1 MFSTAVERLQVLQ
14 REGSADA
21 AQCRSLLQECLYLD
35 EGPDLPERQWEV
47 QRQLFAALFR
57 DPLLRFAPLPKVRK
71 CVSRAIL
78 DALEAGRV
86 EEVDDELYEACAAQV
101 AQEDVSSSWGYKL
114 IDVLGQ
120 GHLALRVAT
129 QIGGGLETG
138 CIPWTGGCVFLGLA
152 LTGCLS
158 TDLNGP
164 LLELG
169 AGTGILGLG
178 LALTGSMVTLTDAQ
192 PAVLENLRHN
202 LEATRA
208 CAAKASGDFRA
219 DVQALDWSRPD
230 LSALGAAKV
239 VIGSDLA
246 YDEDALPA
254 LAALLKALLEPQGS
268 AMHALLACMQR
279 KETTI
284 AALEAALASHGL
296 SWCTPEL
303 PEAAWLSAKDWAR
316 HGCDAASCGAER
328 VCLLKIQDSSRL
340 PGASPSDGEKHER
353 LRLLPK
359 GPCRVHF
366 YNQWL
371 MRATWFWI
379 GAFYFG
385 SACLQRSYY
394 PILDK
399 DGQEPHDIWDLLSI
413 TMLLFSVNLF
423 AVGRKYYIEK
433 GQRTKFIYD
442 GRQREATQRIFRIL
456 EVMVPVHVI
465 VPMLRGSVIAEKV
478 DRASILFVMFV
489 DFDQTA
495 RKKEPE
501 ALLAYLN
508 HYFTKFDDICSAHE
522 VTKIETVGEE
532 YVSAVGVIPRDIEAD
547 KAMGHA
553 VILGRLIKAAKEI
566 LMVQRDTQ
574 GSDEEVKL
582 KMGIHTGPVVA
593 GVIGQKLPRFRLF
606 GDTINTAA
614 RLMQKGLPGELQF
627 GEATKSCLPRGVA
640 YRWRDNI
647 EMKGKG
653 KVPTWLLGS
662 SEASPASGP
671 QPSPAPPSPAPPK
684 PKEAAETRRRVS
696 FAEDCRSSVS
706 SSERPSL
713 TKLCSDTAEVTKT
726 TENSDSDSASAH
738 LAKKLS
744 LRSRENGDSRRKR
757 HTARSPS
764 DQEEA
769 IELTAVARS
778 PSGTS
783 RPSILRRSSRSST
796 ADDGSASSHSLLG
809 SQDLH
814 NTVIEQI
821 HTSTAVEAYCEQVC
835 RRSFFCIRCPGFFR
849 AGIVMSGRSRSPNAR
864 AWGTSIH
871 VEIEESSLQEQA
883 QRVKTLLPEDVQN
896 RLRGLVQE
904 GLVKEGDL
912 DIQAAG
918 SDMLRVRVRARPS
931 GECLMESVIV
941 HSHHH
946 QQQQQHQQHHQHHH
960 QAPHF
965 LLCHHRDLI
974 VTVSVL
980 SMVALLIRNQ
990 LAKQ

>member
-1 MFSTAVERLQVLQ
+1 MVSIAVERLQVLQ

-78 DALEAGRV
+78 EALEAGPV

-101 AQEDVSSSWGYKL
+101 AQEDAPSSWGYKL

-138 CIPWTGGCVFLGLA
+138 CVPWTGGCVFLGLA

-158 TDLNGP
+158 ADLNGP

-219 DVQALDWSRPD
+219 DVQMLDWSRPD

-268 AMHALLACMQR
+268 ATHALLACMQR

-328 VCLLKIQDSSRL
+328 VCLLKIQAEGNSNGEALGVPSSVSQSLTDPLSPVVPVEGSVEPSASCRMPADILKDSGLVQFRGTEAKDKGDEAAVKRFGKLSQACRQFIDFVRVKEGFLSKTQVFNGHKELNQAQLLEHWLAEASQMLDTNSQRSSRFAAWASFSQKCTEIACPSAGQGSGFAPMTQFRPPHL
-340 PGASPSDGEKHER
+340 PDECGSTTSHLRSWESSQLSTVAVPPAGYVVLDTAAVLSVRLSKRALDAFLQLRKGVVPNLLPTKDAEPSIRLVFTAESFSGQAHHRNIGKALQDTRARVGGAPLLDREGR
-353 LRLLPK
+353 LRIPARPDWRAFLERVDESNLVLDRGFLFRLGLLAAVLLPNPRQ
-359 GPCRVHF
+359 GW
-366 YNQWL
+366 Q
-371 MRATWFWI
+371 RAPRHL
-379 GAFYFG
+379 G
-385 SACLQRSYY
+385 SSGHYDAPLQRQSLRCGAEVLHREG
-394 PILDK
+394 PADEIHLRWPSAGGHPADLPHLGSHGSCPCHCADASGLGHCREGRSGVDPLRDVCGFRPDSTKVLPSVLGDK
-399 DGQEPHDIWDLLSI
+399 AL
-413 TMLLFSVNLF
+413 
-423 AVGRKYYIEK
+423 AVAG
-433 GQRTKFIYD
+433 
-442 GRQREATQRIFRIL
+442 
-456 EVMVPVHVI
+456 
-465 VPMLRGSVIAEKV
+465 
-478 DRASILFVMFV
+478 
-489 DFDQTA
+489 
-495 RKKEPE
+495 PE

-653 KVPTWLLGS
+653 K
-662 SEASPASGP
+662 
-671 QPSPAPPSPAPPK
+671 
-684 PKEAAETRRRVS
+684 
-696 FAEDCRSSVS
+696 
-706 SSERPSL
+706 
-713 TKLCSDTAEVTKT
+713 
-726 TENSDSDSASAH
+726 
-738 LAKKLS
+738 
-744 LRSRENGDSRRKR
+744 
-757 HTARSPS
+757 
-764 DQEEA
+764 
-769 IELTAVARS
+769 
-778 PSGTS
+778 
-783 RPSILRRSSRSST
+783 
-796 ADDGSASSHSLLG
+796 
-809 SQDLH
+809 
-814 NTVIEQI
+814 
-821 HTSTAVEAYCEQVC
+821 
-835 RRSFFCIRCPGFFR
+835 
-849 AGIVMSGRSRSPNAR
+849 
-864 AWGTSIH
+864 AW
-871 VEIEESSLQEQA
+871 A
-883 QRVKTLLPEDVQN
+883 
-896 RLRGLVQE
+896 
-904 GLVKEGDL
+904 
-912 DIQAAG
+912 
-918 SDMLRVRVRARPS
+918 
-931 GECLMESVIV
+931 
-941 HSHHH
+941 
-946 QQQQQHQQHHQHHH
+946 
-960 QAPHF
+960 
-965 LLCHHRDLI
+965 
-974 VTVSVL
+974 
-980 SMVALLIRNQ
+980 
-990 LAKQ
+990 